1 MGWKPMPQLGA
12 ALPAIRGWDA
22 LDTLGGFSSFFQFLS
37 IFCKFLSSRRSNI
50 VAMAEMIDDELLV
63 EQFSRGD
70 ESAFERIVEQY
81 SAEVAVLAN
90 RLLGW
95 PGEVEDV
102 TQEIFLAAFMGLKK
116 FRCEC
121 SLKSWLFT
129 ITINKCRSHRHK
141 WKLRQLRTIPILM
154 NGIGMRL
161 PRADTGVSSMDEED
175 FNHVRRAVAGLPAR
189 YREPVVLKYLQ
200 ELDIDEI
207 SQILGISKNTLYVRL
222 SRARKLLEPE
232 LAGLIERL

>member
-1 MGWKPMPQLGA
+1 
-12 ALPAIRGWDA
+12 
-22 LDTLGGFSSFFQFLS
+22 
-37 IFCKFLSSRRSNI
+37 
-50 VAMAEMIDDELLV
+50 MAGKSDDELLV

-70 ESAFERIVEQY
+70 ESAFERIVERY
-81 SAEVAVLAN
+81 SAEVAALAN

-129 ITINKCRSHRHK
+129 ITINKCRSYRHK
-141 WKLRQLRTIPILM
+141 WKLWRLQTIPILIKD
-154 NGIGMRL
+154 IGMRL
-161 PRADTGVSSMDEED
+161 PHTDTGVSLMNAED
-175 FNHVRRAVAGLPAR
+175 FNRVRRAVVGLPAK
-189 YREPVVLKYLQ
+189 YREPVVLRYLQ
-200 ELDIDEI
+200 ELETDEI
-207 SQILGISKNTLYVRL
+207 CRILGISKNTLHVRL

-232 LAGLIERL
+232 LAGLID

>member
-1 MGWKPMPQLGA
+1 
-12 ALPAIRGWDA
+12 
-22 LDTLGGFSSFFQFLS
+22 
-37 IFCKFLSSRRSNI
+37 
-50 VAMAEMIDDELLV
+50 MAEMIDDELLV
-63 EQFSRGD
+63 EQFRRGD

-102 TQEIFLAAFMGLKK
+102 IQEIFLAAFLGLKK

-141 WKLRQLRTIPILM
+141 RKLQQLQQAGTQEK
-154 NGIGMRL
+154 L
-161 PRADTGVSSMDEED
+161 PNATYETGVSSMDFDD
-175 FNHVRRAVAGLPAR
+175 FNRVRRAIAELPAK

-200 ELDIDEI
+200 ELDTDEI
-207 SQILGISKNTLYVRL
+207 SRILGVSKNMLYVRL
-222 SRARKLLEPE
+222 NRARKLLEPE
-232 LAGLIERL
+232 LAGLIEQ